1 MLVFITYMY
10 HCVCVIHASIVLCA
24 PGPRYTYRA
33 ATTTTEHSSARA
45 TYNYSGT
52 TGGRS
57 SRYTTNARRDAYYA
71 QYDNSNSNAAG
82 SSVGGLSEDE
92 QLLRAT
98 QESILT
104 GESSVSHT
112 GEHSDG

>member
-1 MLVFITYMY
+1 MLSFMTD
-10 HCVCVIHASIVLCA
+10 VCDCAIHANVVPCV

-82 SSVGGLSEDE
+82 SSSVGGLSEDE

-104 GESSVSHT
+104 GEPSVRHT
-112 GEHSDG
+112 GEPSDR